1 MDIFILIAIIF
12 VGASGLYV
20 ALKFDTR
27 TQNSITKYVHPLIE
41 SKAKSISEK
50 IDASSA
56 TAKKDD
62 EELRKLIQGLP
73 GQQREAINSGLGQ
86 QARMIAEARSETNLE
101 LRQQAGRII
110 TELREATGSE
120 LRQQVQ
126 KLVAELRQERELV
139 QRLVDELDTH
149 QDQLRKDLAQLDNR
163 VAQLGDSLTWQG
175 AQLTELYRHTNSQGN
190 LAGISPE
197 AIPLALAMLEA
208 ESHADRLGWGTSPQ
222 LYALTAAVSLVTAD
236 HTPLAEMRYGRP
248 DRLILAAHE
257 TLTADGLIEAL
268 AHIRW
273 PGDVVGCVLITEF
286 TYLPARGEEDPPL
299 DPGAGAQWANP
310 HPDGRPARL
319 AAGVRRSGEHL
330 CAFRIKGDS
339 DFQVRNEMAG
349 DIVTALLGTF

>member
-12 VGASGLYV
+12 VGASALYV

-27 TQNSITKYVHPLIE
+27 TQKSITKYVNPLIE
-41 SKAKSISEK
+41 SKAKGIGEK
-50 IDASSA
+50 IDASSVA
-56 TAKKDD
+56 GKEGDAD
-62 EELRKLIQGLP
+62 LRNLIHDIP
-73 GQQREAINSGLGQ
+73 RQQREAINSGLGEQ
-86 QARMIAEARSETNLE
+86 TRKIVEAHDGTNLE
-101 LRQQAGRII
+101 LRQQAERII
-110 TELREATGSE
+110 
-120 LRQQVQ
+120 
-126 KLVAELRQERELV
+126 AELRQERELV
-139 QRLVDELDTH
+139 LHLVNELDTH

-175 AQLTELYRHTNSQGN
+175 AQLTDIYRHTSSQGN

-208 ESHADRLGWGTSPQ
+208 ESHTDRLGWGTSPQ
-222 LYALTAAVSLVTAD
+222 LYALTTTGSLVTAD

-257 TLTADGLIEAL
+257 PLPGDGLIEAL
-268 AHIRW
+268 ADIRW

-286 TYLPARGEEDPPL
+286 TDLPARGEEDAPL
-299 DPGAGAQWANP
+299 APDAGAQWANP

-330 CAFRIKGDS
+330 CAFRIKGDN
-339 DFQVRNEMAG
+339 DFQIRNEMAG

>member
-27 TQNSITKYVHPLIE
+27 TQKTITKYVHPLIE
-41 SKAKSISEK
+41 SEAKSIGEK

-56 TAKKDD
+56 AGKEGDAD
-62 EELRKLIQGLP
+62 LRNLIHDIP
-73 GQQREAINSGLGQ
+73 RQQREAIDSGLGQ
-86 QARMIAEARSETNLE
+86 QTREIAEAHDGTNLE
-101 LRQQAGRII
+101 LRQQADRII

-120 LRQQVQ
+120 LRLQVQ

-139 QRLVDELDTH
+139 LHLVDELDTH

-163 VAQLGDSLTWQG
+163 VAHLGDSLTWQG
-175 AQLTELYRHTNSQGN
+175 AQLTDIYRRTSSQGN

-208 ESHADRLGWGTSPQ
+208 ESHADRRGWGTSPQ

-257 TLTADGLIEAL
+257 SLPSDGLIEAL
-268 AHIRW
+268 ADIRW

-286 TYLPARGEEDPPL
+286 TDLPARGEDDAPL
-299 DPGAGAQWANP
+299 DPDAGAQWANP

>member
-27 TQNSITKYVHPLIE
+27 TQKSITEYVHPLIE

-56 TAKKDD
+56 AGRKDD
-62 EELRKLIQGLP
+62 EDLWNLIQGLL
-73 GQQREAINSGLGQ
+73 GQQREAINS
-86 QARMIAEARSETNLE
+86 E
-101 LRQQAGRII
+101 LRQQAERVI

-139 QRLVDELDTH
+139 QHLVGELGAH
-149 QDQLRKDLAQLDNR
+149 QDQLSKDLAQMDNR
-163 VAQLGDSLTWQG
+163 VAQLGDSLAWQG
-175 AQLTELYRHTNSQGN
+175 GRLTDIYRHTIGQGD

-197 AIPLALAMLEA
+197 TIPLASAMLEA

-222 LYALTAAVSLVTAD
+222 LYALTATISLVTAD
-236 HTPLAEMRYGRP
+236 HKPLAEMRYGRS

-257 TLTADGLIEAL
+257 PLPSDGLIEAL
-268 AHIRW
+268 ADIRW

-286 TYLPARGEEDPPL
+286 TDLPARGEDDPPL
-299 DPGAGAQWANP
+299 DPGAGEQWASP

-319 AAGVRRSGEHL
+319 AVGVRRSGEHL
-330 CAFRIKGDS
+330 CAFRIKGDN

>member
-12 VGASGLYV
+12 VGASALYV

-27 TQNSITKYVHPLIE
+27 TQKSITKYVNPLIE

-50 IDASSA
+50 VDASSA
-56 TAKKDD
+56 AGKKGD
-62 EELRKLIQGLP
+62 EDLGNLIQDIP
-73 GQQREAINSGLGQ
+73 HQQRAAINSGLGQ
-86 QARMIAEARSETNLE
+86 QAE
-101 LRQQAGRII
+101 RII
-110 TELREATGSE
+110 TELREATSSE

-139 QRLVDELDTH
+139 LRLVDELDTH

-175 AQLTELYRHTNSQGN
+175 AQLTDIYRHTSRQGN

-208 ESHADRLGWGTSPQ
+208 ESHTDRLGWGTSPQ
-222 LYALTAAVSLVTAD
+222 LYALTATDALTATASLVTAD
-236 HTPLAEMRYGRP
+236 HTPLAEMRDGRP

-257 TLTADGLIEAL
+257 SLPRDGLLEVL
-268 AHIRW
+268 ADIRW

-286 TYLPARGEEDPPL
+286 TDLPARGEGDAPL
-299 DPGAGAQWANP
+299 DPDAGAQWANP

-330 CAFRIKGDS
+330 CAFRSKGDNN
-339 DFQVRNEMAG
+339 FQIRNEMAG

>member
-12 VGASGLYV
+12 VGASALFV

-27 TQNSITKYVHPLIE
+27 TQKSITKYVNPLIE

-56 TAKKDD
+56 AGKKGDAD
-62 EELRKLIQGLP
+62 LGNLIQDIP
-73 GQQREAINSGLGQ
+73 RQQQKAINSGLGQ
-86 QARMIAEARSETNLE
+86 QAE
-101 LRQQAGRII
+101 RII

-139 QRLVDELDTH
+139 QHLVDELDTH
-149 QDQLRKDLAQLDNR
+149 QGQLRKDLAQLDNR

-175 AQLTELYRHTNSQGN
+175 AQLTDIYRHTSSQGN

-222 LYALTAAVSLVTAD
+222 LYALTATVSLVTAD

-257 TLTADGLIEAL
+257 SLPGDGLIEAL
-268 AHIRW
+268 ADIRW
-273 PGDVVGCVLITEF
+273 PGDVAGCVLITEF
-286 TYLPARGEEDPPL
+286 TDLPARGEEDAPL
-299 DPGAGAQWANP
+299 APDAGAQWANP

-330 CAFRIKGDS
+330 CAVRIKGDN
-339 DFQVRNEMAG
+339 DVQVRNEMAG